1 MEKLVEAIVEIFQK
15 NIKHPILWLVVIVI
29 ISISAMTLPYIDHY
43 FFFYD
48 RTIKRVE
55 LLEQITALDVEKIN
69 KDEQLAKEYNLI
81 IEDIRKQGEAN
92 LLGLGAGTLFIPT
105 TKSIQIWKFISG
117 GSLLWLLTLCV
128 PFMNT
133 FKKKSDKIA
142 TFFIVLIFGIITGC
156 ISYNIPTFYA
166 PMINYLSFP
175 VLIIVILVIALI
187 KSNKKK
193 Q

>member
-1 MEKLVEAIVEIFQK
+1 MNKLIETIVGIFQK
-15 NIKHPILWLVVIVI
+15 NIKRPTLWLVVIVI
-29 ISISAMTLPYIDHY
+29 ISISTMALPYIDHY
-43 FFFYD
+43 FYFYD

-55 LLEQITALDVEKIN
+55 LLEQITTLDVEKIN
-69 KDEQLAKEYNLI
+69 KDERLAKEYNLI
-81 IEDIRKQGEAN
+81 IEDIQKQGESN

-105 TKSIQIWKFISG
+105 TRSIQTWKFISG
-117 GSLLWLLTLCV
+117 ASLLWVLALCV

-142 TFFIVLIFGIITGC
+142 AFFMMLIFGGITGWV
-156 ISYNIPTFYA
+156 SYIIPTFYA
-166 PMINYLSFP
+166 PMINYLSIP
-175 VLIIVILVIALI
+175 VLLIAILVIALI